1 MIILYDNKDKR
12 YIVYTFLILFGI
24 AILMLCV
31 ALREARDDIESG
43 YAEQTVNDGAVSQL
57 TEVISDGAE

>member
-1 MIILYDNKDKR
+1 
-12 YIVYTFLILFGI
+12 
-24 AILMLCV
+24 MLCV